1 MIHRLFR
8 LIKPD
13 ADERKRKHSY
23 EIGKLLWS
31 STILLTFS
39 VQYLIICRKHF
50 VVVSLESFDCCEIA
64 IVPHCS
70 AALGLTVS
78 TQCET
83 YINSLRNDSG
93 RCKGS

>member
-1 MIHRLFR
+1 M
-8 LIKPD
+8 
-13 ADERKRKHSY
+13 
-23 EIGKLLWS
+23 
-31 STILLTFS
+31 
-39 VQYLIICRKHF
+39 
-50 VVVSLESFDCCEIA
+50 VVSLESFDCCEIA